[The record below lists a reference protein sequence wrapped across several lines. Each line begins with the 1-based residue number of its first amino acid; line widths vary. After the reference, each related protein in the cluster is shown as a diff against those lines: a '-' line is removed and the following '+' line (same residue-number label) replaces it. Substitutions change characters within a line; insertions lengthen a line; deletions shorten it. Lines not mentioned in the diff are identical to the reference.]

1 MVDNKKN
8 LSKDLTNV
16 EKDYIL
22 EESKPAKKKVGR
34 PKNSELSNVKLAL
47 QAKKKLDKK
56 NQKVK
61 KLTRS
66 LARVKKE
73 VQKEENYRFLCGI
86 YA

>member
-1 MVDNKKN
+1 MVDKKKKVT
-8 LSKDLTNV
+8 KDLTNV

-22 EESKPAKKKVGR
+22 KESKPRKKKVGR

-47 QAKKKLDKK
+47 QAKRKLDKK

-66 LARVKKE
+66 LARV
-73 VQKEENYRFLCGI
+73 
-86 YA
+86 